1 MEILALKA
9 ISMTLNKT
17 GSVKKRCPFKLLV
30 RKRHRKVTRNNEDK
44 EGSYSTT
51 NIPFWVPMNQ
61 GLGWT
66 KQTQP
71 VPSGDLEFS
80 QIGKSLACLN
90 VKQKDPEERLKIRKG
105 QKLRGNSATW
115 DKMLNTGGRV
125 GLRKE
130 GRDSKKETEWVWNQV
145 CGGGEMQ
152 WLIID
157 YRWGHLLRVIREW
170 RFWSSQCG
178 AWNSCWSSC

>member
-1 MEILALKA
+1 MDILALKD
-9 ISMTLNKT
+9 IWMTLNKM
-17 GSVKKRCPFKLLV
+17 GSIKKRYPFKMLV
-30 RKRHRKVTRNNEDK
+30 RRRHRKFTRNNKDK

-51 NIPFWVPMNQ
+51 NIPFWVSMNQ

-66 KQTQP
+66 KQTPP

-80 QIGKSLACLN
+80 QLGKSLECFN
-90 VKQKDPEERLKIRKG
+90 VKQKDPKERLKIRKG
-105 QKLRGNSATW
+105 QRLRGNSATW

-130 GRDSKKETEWVWNQV
+130 GRDSKKTEWVWKQV
-145 CGGGEMQ
+145 CRGGEMQ
-152 WLIID
+152 LLITD
-157 YRWGHLLRVIREW
+157 YRWQHLLRVIREW

-178 AWNSCWSSC
+178 TWNSCWSGC